1 MMTCAPAVLA
11 AATVLSA
18 AAASGPPPLRF
29 DAQEIATGFGVG
41 YAVAAGDVN
50 GDGLTD
56 ILAINATD
64 LVWFQAPSWRRQ
76 VILSAG
82 ATTPDNVALAP
93 HDIDGDGRLDVA
105 VGAGWLREN
114 TGTLQ
119 WARQNAP
126 GASPAWELHPIAA
139 EHTLHRIRWADLDGD
154 RRPELVVVPLHGKG
168 AKGPEWDG
176 PAARVV
182 LFRPPPHPRT
192 DRWPMEVAAEAFH
205 IQHNFITTNLD
216 DDPQDEIVLASKE
229 GLIALDRKTDGA
241 WSHTKIGEGAPGE
254 VKLGRVQGRRLLATV
269 EPWHGANLIV
279 YVEGPA
285 LWARTVVE
293 TALVE
298 GHALGWADFDGDG
311 ADELAAGWRGG
322 PSPGL
327 AVYALAA
334 DGSVRRKTVVDAGGM
349 ATEDLIVGDFDRD
362 GRPDIVASGR
372 STRNVTIYWNRSLS
386 RSSR

>member
-1 MMTCAPAVLA
+1 MFWTALA
-11 AATVLSA
+11 AAA
-18 AAASGPPPLRF
+18 AAPPPHLTF
-29 DAQEIATGFGVG
+29 QPQEIAADFGVG

-56 ILAINATD
+56 ILALNATD
-64 LVWFQAPSWRRQ
+64 LVWFQAPTWRKH

-105 VGAGWLREN
+105 LGAGWMREN

-119 WARQNAP
+119 WVRQNAP
-126 GASPAWELHPIAA
+126 GASPAWEVHSIGA
-139 EHTLHRIRWADLDGD
+139 EYTLHRIRWADVDGD
-154 RRPELVVVPLHGKG
+154 RRQELVVVPLHGRG

-182 LFRPPPHPRT
+182 VFRPPADPRT
-192 DRWPMEVAAEAFH
+192 GPWPTEVAAEAYH
-205 IQHNFITTNLD
+205 IQHNFMTTNLD
-216 DDPQDEIVLASKE
+216 GDPADELVLASKE
-229 GLIALDRKTDGA
+229 GVHALDRAPSGLWTR
-241 WSHTKIGEGAPGE
+241 TLIGDGAPGE
-254 VKLGRVQGRRLLATV
+254 VKQGRVRGRRLLATV
-269 EPWHGANLIV
+269 EPWHGASVVV
-279 YVEGPA
+279 YVEHPG
-285 LWARTVVE
+285 LWARTVIE
-293 TALVE
+293 TGLVE

-311 ADELAAGWRGG
+311 DDELAVGWRGG

-327 AVYALAA
+327 AVYAIAPEGTVL
-334 DGSVRRKTVVDAGGM
+334 RKTMVDAGGM

-372 STRNVTIYWNRSLS
+372 SSRNVKIYWNRA
-386 RSSR
+386 R